1 VQGDDFT
8 VRGGAADAAIWQKM
22 VYAER
27 LAHDLRCR
35 SCGSSTAPAAAA
47 ASSRSS
53 RWASRTCRSPGLE
66 RRVDNLRACR
76 WSPRR
81 SGRCAGSGAA
91 RVVASHF
98 SVIVRGTAQLFVA
111 GPPVVAAAMGESPD
125 KEELGGART
134 QTRAGAV
141 DNEAADEDDA
151 LEQLKRFLSYLPPSA
166 WELPPVVAGRIRW
179 TTRGGAVSI
188 VPRDPRKPYD
198 MRAILAAVFDLGSV
212 FELGARHG
220 RSLICSLARLDGH
233 PVGVLASDP
242 KHYGGGL
249 TGDASDKLV
258 RFTELCDQFRLPVVN
273 LVDQPGFV
281 IGSEAERAG
290 TMRRGARALF
300 AVHQATV
307 PWVSVLIRKVYGV
320 AGAAHGDASRLNL
333 RYAWPSGDWGS
344 LPIAGGLEAAYR
356 RELEAADDPVALRAE
371 IEARLDAV
379 RSPFRTAE
387 RFGVEEII
395 DPRDTRPLLC
405 AWARQLTASWRTR
418 RGPGRRRAARG
429 RSLRGDGPRLPR
441 RRHRRRRRRGPRRV
455 RARRDPA
462 DRRAR
467 ALRVRGGPD
476 RRRAAHR
483 ARAPRVQ
490 GRHDRPR
497 HDRRLRLPPRRR
509 SGMAANAFRRAAG
522 TLARWT
528 AGWRSGPGA
537 GSRSSPRAGMSRIT
551 SALLLAGA
559 LALLVPAG
567 AAAAPGF
574 VSVGSFDQPI
584 SVTAPPRDTSRVF
597 VVERGGTIHVVRN
610 GTKLSTPFL
619 DISSAIDTAGERGLL
634 SMTFAP
640 DYATSGLF
648 YLYMVA
654 RQPLGEIQIRE
665 YRRSAASADRADPTG
680 RIVFRAT
687 HNEESNHN
695 GGQVEW
701 GPDGYLWFATGDGGG
716 GDDVHNHARD
726 LSSPLGKVLRIDPR
740 PGNAGSYGIPAEQP
754 VRQRG
759 LGLRPAQPVPLLV
772 RPRVGRPVDR

>member
-1 VQGDDFT
+1 MSWEPELEELRRREALAREMGGEERVARQHASGRRTVRERIERLFDAGTFHETGALAGSATYDDDGELSAFTPANMVCGQGEIDGRPAVVQGDDFT

-27 LAHDLRCR
+27 LAHDMRLPLVRLVDGTGGG
-35 SCGSSTAPAAAA
+35 GSVKSLEQMGYTYVPFIPGMELAIANLARVPVVAAALGPVA
-47 ASSRSS
+47 
-53 RWASRTCRSPGLE
+53 GL
-66 RRVDNLRACR
+66 
-76 WSPRR
+76 
-81 SGRCAGSGAA
+81 GAA

-125 KEELGGART
+125 KEALGGSRM

-151 LEQLKRFLSYLPPSA
+151 LEQIKRFLSYLPPSA
-166 WELPPVVAGRIRW
+166 WELPPVVAGSDPADRREESLL
-179 TTRGGAVSI
+179 GI

-220 RSLICSLARLDGH
+220 RSVICSLARLDGH

-258 RFTELCDQFRLPVVN
+258 RFAELCDQFRLPVVN

-395 DPRDTRPLLC
+395 DPRGTRPLLC
-405 AWARQLTASWRTR
+405 AWARQAHRLVAHEAGA
-418 RGPGRRRAARG
+418 GPKA
-429 RSLRGDGPRLPR
+429 
-441 RRHRRRRRRGPRRV
+441 RGPR
-455 RARRDPA
+455 P
-462 DRRAR
+462 
-467 ALRVRGGPD
+467 
-476 RRRAAHR
+476 
-483 ARAPRVQ
+483 
-490 GRHDRPR
+490 
-497 HDRRLRLPPRRR
+497 
-509 SGMAANAFRRAAG
+509 
-522 TLARWT
+522 
-528 AGWRSGPGA
+528 
-537 GSRSSPRAGMSRIT
+537 
-551 SALLLAGA
+551 
-559 LALLVPAG
+559 
-567 AAAAPGF
+567 
-574 VSVGSFDQPI
+574 
-584 SVTAPPRDTSRVF
+584 
-597 VVERGGTIHVVRN
+597 
-610 GTKLSTPFL
+610 
-619 DISSAIDTAGERGLL
+619 
-634 SMTFAP
+634 
-640 DYATSGLF
+640 
-648 YLYMVA
+648 
-654 RQPLGEIQIRE
+654 
-665 YRRSAASADRADPTG
+665 
-680 RIVFRAT
+680 
-687 HNEESNHN
+687 
-695 GGQVEW
+695 
-701 GPDGYLWFATGDGGG
+701 
-716 GDDVHNHARD
+716 
-726 LSSPLGKVLRIDPR
+726 
-740 PGNAGSYGIPAEQP
+740 
-754 VRQRG
+754 
-759 LGLRPAQPVPLLV
+759 
-772 RPRVGRPVDR
+772 